1 MLTTAEALEQVLAA
15 MPELAAEA
23 AEVSA
28 ATGRILRQTVVAERD
43 QPPFDRVMMDGIALA
58 YADLAAG
65 TTSFPIQCTQMAGE
79 PAQHLEAGKAIE
91 IMTGASLPVGADC
104 IVPVER
110 ITVDHGVA
118 SLEDGYEPEK
128 RQFIHPRASDHAQG
142 SELLVPGKRIS
153 PLDIAV
159 ITSAGLT
166 EVAVSRAPVIRIIS
180 TGDELVP
187 AGKRIEPH
195 QVRLSNG
202 PAMQALLE
210 KLGYT
215 DCEHDHLVDERD
227 VLKEWIAVHLDAA
240 DVIILSGGVSMGK
253 ADYVPEVLAEL
264 GVEVIFHRI
273 SQRPGKPMWFGRG
286 PDGQSVFAL
295 PGNPVSALVCCRQY
309 VIPALAKASLA
320 ATQAP
325 EFASLAS
332 DVTFKPD
339 LTCFQPVRLI
349 SNAAG
354 QVLAMPVKT
363 NTSGDFTALSATDG
377 YVELAREQSEFPAG
391 TPVFLHRW

>member
-1 MLTTAEALEQVLAA
+1 MLTTAEAREKILAA

-23 AEVSA
+23 VEVSA

-58 YADLAAG
+58 HADLASG
-65 TTSFPIQCTQMAGE
+65 TRSFPLQCAQMAGE
-79 PAQHLEAGKAIE
+79 PAVKLEPGKAIE
-91 IMTGASLPVGADC
+91 IMTGASLPLGADC

-110 ITVDHGVA
+110 IIVDGGVA
-118 SLEDGYEPEK
+118 TLEDGYEAEQ
-128 RQFIHPRASDHAQG
+128 RQFIHPRASDHAEG
-142 SELLVPGKRIS
+142 SKLLTPGKCIT

-159 ITSAGLT
+159 ISSAGLT
-166 EVAVSRAPVIRIIS
+166 ELAVSRAPVIRIIS

-187 AGKRIEPH
+187 AGENIKPH
-195 QVRLSNG
+195 QIRMSNG
-202 PAMQALLE
+202 PAMQAMLQQH
-210 KLGYT
+210 GYA
-215 DCEHDHLVDERD
+215 DCDHDHLIDERE
-227 VLKEWIAVHLDAA
+227 VLSEWIAVHLDAA

-253 ADYVPEVLAEL
+253 ADYVPEVLADL
-264 GVEVIFHRI
+264 GVEVIFHKI

-286 PDGQSVFAL
+286 PDGQVVFAL
-295 PGNPVSALVCCRQY
+295 PGNPVSALICCRQY

-320 ATQAP
+320 AAKAP

-332 DVTFKPD
+332 DVTFNPD

-377 YVELAREQSEFPAG
+377 YVELAREQTIFPSG

>member
-1 MLTTAEALEQVLAA
+1 MLTTAEAREKILAA

-23 AEVSA
+23 VAVSA

-58 YADLAAG
+58 HADLAAG
-65 TTSFPIQCTQMAGE
+65 TRSFPLQCTQMAGE
-79 PAQHLEAGKAIE
+79 PAVSLEPGKAIE
-91 IMTGASLPVGADC
+91 IMTGASLPLGADC

-110 ITVDHGVA
+110 IIVDGGVA
-118 SLEDGYEPEK
+118 TLEDGYEAEQ
-128 RQFIHPRASDHAQG
+128 RQFIHPRASDHAEG
-142 SELLVPGKRIS
+142 SKLLTPGKCIT

-159 ITSAGLT
+159 ISSAGLT
-166 EVAVSRAPVIRIIS
+166 ELAVSRAPVIRIIS

-187 AGKRIEPH
+187 AGENIKPH
-195 QVRLSNG
+195 QIRMSNG
-202 PAMQALLE
+202 PAMQAMLQQH
-210 KLGYT
+210 GYA
-215 DCEHDHLVDERD
+215 DCDHDHLIDERE
-227 VLKEWIAVHLDAA
+227 VLSEWIAVHLDAA

-253 ADYVPEVLAEL
+253 ADYVPEVLADL
-264 GVEVIFHRI
+264 GVEVIFHKI

-286 PDGQSVFAL
+286 PDGQVVFAL
-295 PGNPVSALVCCRQY
+295 PGNPVSALICCRQY

-320 ATQAP
+320 AAKAP

-332 DVTFKPD
+332 DVTFNPD

-349 SNAAG
+349 SNAVG

-377 YVELAREQSEFPAG
+377 YVELAREQTIFPSG